1 MDPEVIAQL
10 EEQLRL
16 MNELLA
22 QQNSMMAAQMGAMK
36 TAGGKLNA
44 AAGGFA
50 KGMGANEQ
58 ANTKY
63 AEAQAKAAESSEK
76 WDKAARASQMTL
88 TAFSAAVSSTSN
100 VLGSLGGALLSA
112 EKGFSK
118 YGGTVD
124 AAASAAQGLA
134 SSLPI
139 VGQALGAI
147 VGVAGQIASKVV
159 GDALKLTDAIVN
171 LRDETVKTAGALP
184 TSSEGLLKLAND
196 AKYFGEN
203 IQTLGKITQGLGT
216 GLITLGKTAGDGAVK
231 FMELANVSEE
241 TRQAFG
247 KMGISQEE
255 LTQMQALYIKQQQSS
270 GLAYLS
276 QNKSIDQLRKESLKY
291 AENLNALSGLTGKQA
306 DALRAEQDIAAAVM
320 QEKIAQR
327 QDLVELKKLKD
338 EGRHAEAAEL
348 EAKMKSMADYRDTMS
363 NLVGPEQTALYMN
376 YMRTGVY
383 NNISAPLAVL
393 GADLDTARTQ
403 LQRGADGMKVAAQSA
418 DDLTA
423 KQSQMSTNLGQAAL
437 HMDEQTL
444 AMQGLGK
451 DAMGRLNDTF
461 GQSMEERL
469 AAVKKAQ
476 EERKQGSPMDDAIE
490 KARSAERALQQKY
503 QEFLIDGIKKAAA
516 LLNAT
521 DLNKLAADAM
531 RYGLIAL
538 KAGLAVAT
546 VATGV
551 LAAAK
556 WKEWRASVAA
566 KEAQKDFTKALRE
579 SAAAMKQQTSASR
592 DQASASR
599 TAAGA
604 DRSEAGAS
612 RTAAG
617 ADRAESAASRRA
629 RAADI
634 AEASASRK
642 ATSADQRQ
650 AMASQRAAAASQR
663 AAAASQRAAT
673 ADMREAAASMKAAAA
688 DLREAKASDAA
699 ARADMRESM
708 SGGGGG
714 LGGGGK
720 GGKLLKF
727 GKGLAGGI
735 GGLLG
740 GLALDYGAEKAEE
753 AGHTKT
759 SGALGVGSAAVTGAG
774 LGLMFGPMGA
784 AVGGVLGGLYG
795 LYQNSDKLFGTNA
808 PASETAEAAENLKS
822 AAGSLEESNKASI
835 ANTLAILNSASSTNG
850 VDGMTP
856 EQLAAYGITPEVAPV
871 VAKEPGTSEKEK
883 AAQAEQAKSAAY
895 TIQKGDTLSKLAE
908 KYGTTVEALMEAN
921 KQITNKDLIYEGA
934 QLNIP
939 GQEKLDNEY
948 TVKKGDTL
956 RKIAEQYGT
965 SYEELIKANPNLKNK
980 DWKVGYK
987 LNIPGQGGMPNEE
1000 MLAQM
1005 QAIVGPEAAQ
1015 KMMEAVKSGQPIS
1028 PEMMQVLRTGGF
1040 DSKTIAGLGGASA
1053 IPGIAGMPGEDSL
1066 QEITDKAKQE
1076 ETARKR
1082 EDNSLLEEKKEIT
1095 DSLAASSNTLDST
1108 LAATNKA
1115 LKIFRELI
1123 VSINAAL
1130 GGVDDEGN
1138 ATGPGGQ
1145 SPIVGPGNT
1154 AYTGNAAQAADV
1166 DSVMAMN
1173 LAKESAGGT
1182 QLRVRGLG
1190 GAGSIGGA
1198 YGLSQAARNS
1208 AFSSMSADEQQQF
1221 TAQTGF
1227 SKAPTLD
1234 ELVDKKG
1241 TSFTSDKAKLA
1252 DQLLA
1257 RKFTENTISRLTKRL
1272 GRTPTMADI
1281 RGAHWLGEAG
1291 YIGLLEAAKQNPN
1304 MTMEAFYA
1312 SHPDWT
1318 KPDMKQFP
1326 NTVGELIAKIAEHAG
1341 GGVGV
1346 AAPSGGNNFLNNI
1359 TRTNQGLQDFN
1370 KNLAGG
1376 APGQNKDIISL
1387 GNQLRDQGLVIS
1399 GHSAFGGT
1407 PARGVHAENS
1417 RHYRDLAIDINAPGG
1432 ITEANNPKW
1441 AEKFNDLAE
1450 RIQGAGFAVKWNDD
1464 AAHRNHIHAS
1474 VGPPEGRIVKA
1485 EKGGI
1490 FKGPDSGYPAIL
1502 HGKEAV
1508 VPLDNKFTRS
1518 QAPKQANDMS
1528 SKMAAIQDKLSF
1540 DKISKMP
1547 GATVS
1552 SEYTVNGKPVDKK
1565 AYDSFMRANP
1575 ELQNIQQKVQ
1585 SMLGTIS
1592 NDKLDPAKMIN
1603 SMSRLMDNNLTG
1615 VKDEVIDKNKKIQDS
1630 LIQLVSRETNKAL
1643 QAINETNQ
1651 PMQNAAAAIT
1661 NSMQTVMKAH
1671 TSSMN
1676 ELSYRLG
1683 QMVDAMET
1691 SNDVT
1696 KKILKKA
1703 SA

>member
-10 EEQLRL
+10 EEQLRM
-16 MNELLA
+16 MNELLT

-36 TAGGKLNA
+36 NAGGKLNT

-50 KGMGANEQ
+50 KGLGVNEQ

-76 WDKAARASQMTL
+76 WDKAARYSQMTL
-88 TAFSAAVSSTSN
+88 TAFSATVSSTSN

-112 EKGFSK
+112 EKGFTK

-203 IQTLGKITQGLGT
+203 IGTLGKITQGLGT

-231 FMELANVSEE
+231 FMEMANVTEE

-255 LTQMQALYIKQQQSS
+255 LTQMQATYIKQQQSS

-276 QNKSIDQLRKESLKY
+276 QNKSVDQLRKESLKY
-291 AENLNALSGLTGKQA
+291 AENLNALSSLTGKQA

-327 QDLVELKKLKD
+327 QDLVELKRLKD
-338 EGRHAEAAEL
+338 AGLDVEAKDL

-437 HMDEQTL
+437 HMDEQSL
-444 AMQGLGK
+444 AGTGLLK
-451 DAMGRLNDTF
+451 DSIGRLNDTF
-461 GQSMEERL
+461 GQSAEERL
-469 AAVKKAQ
+469 AAAKKNQ
-476 EERKQGSPMDDAIE
+476 EERKEGSPMDDAIE
-490 KARSAERALQQKY
+490 KARSAERQLQQKY

-521 DLNKLAADAM
+521 DLNALAAKAM
-531 RYGLIAL
+531 EMATTAAYVAL
-538 KAGLAVAT
+538 GVLAT
-546 VATGV
+546 ATGV
-551 LAAAK
+551 AIAAK
-556 WKEWRASVAA
+556 LKERQVAKEA

-592 DQASASR
+592 DVTRANTAEARASGSAAS
-599 TAAGA
+599 A
-604 DRSEAGAS
+604 DRSE
-612 RTAAG
+612 
-617 ADRAESAASRRA
+617 SAASNRA

-634 AEASASRK
+634 AEARASGSA
-642 ATSADQRQ
+642 ASADRTE
-650 AMASQRAAAASQR
+650 AAASRR
-663 AAAASQRAAT
+663 AASADMREAAASQRAAT

-708 SGGGGG
+708 SGGGGF
-714 LGGGGK
+714 GGGGVGK

-727 GKGLAGGI
+727 AKGAAGGLA
-735 GGLLG
+735 GLLG
-740 GLALDYGAEKAEE
+740 GLALDYGSQKATE
-753 AGHTKT
+753 AGHVKT
-759 SGALGVGSAAVTGAG
+759 GAALDVGSSAVTGAG
-774 LGLMFGPMGA
+774 TGA
-784 AVGGVLGGLYG
+784 LIGSVIPGVGTVVGGAIGGVLGGLYG
-795 LYQNSDKLFGTNA
+795 LYQNSDKLLGTGQPNS
-808 PASETAEAAENLKS
+808 PTTETAEAAEKLTS
-822 AAGSLEESNKASI
+822 AAESLEESNKETI
-835 ANTLAILNSASSTNG
+835 ANSLAILNSASSTGG
-850 VDGMTP
+850 VEKMTP

-871 VAKEPGTSEKEK
+871 VAQEPGTSEKEQAEK
-883 AAQAEQAKSAAY
+883 AEQAKKATATAEY

-948 TVKKGDTL
+948 KVKKGDTL
-956 RKIAEQYGT
+956 RKIAEQYGM
-965 SYEELIKANPNLKNK
+965 SHEDLLKANPNLKNK
-980 DWKVGYK
+980 DWKEGYK
-987 LNIPGQGGMPNEE
+987 LNISGMGLDGAGQFARTGVYDATSANE
-1000 MLAQM
+1000 
-1005 QAIVGPEAAQ
+1005 
-1015 KMMEAVKSGQPIS
+1015 
-1028 PEMMQVLRTGGF
+1028 QVLEEQLENNKKLFREPMQQAAE
-1040 DSKTIAGLGGASA
+1040 DSKTQEQVFTSLSSSMSLFKKNIDGTSKALIDLMAASDELYKALTGRERPGSEAAAANPNGTSSSYNAAIPENVRGNLDKISQSLKSAGFTDQNYINAVLGNVMKESGGNFNKEEDIAGYSNTDNSRIRDIFKTKTKGMSDAQLTALKSDPQAFANKMYGDRGGNNKPGDGWLFRGRGPIQLTGRANYSKASRDIYGDDRLVENPDLVMDPEIGSQVVAWFMKQNEGQMRSKLGFSKDQALNQQDAALLATSQIAGQAITRGKGHLGTENLSKAEGYASA
-1053 IPGIAGMPGEDSL
+1053 I
-1066 QEITDKAKQE
+1066 
-1076 ETARKR
+1076 
-1082 EDNSLLEEKKEIT
+1082 
-1095 DSLAASSNTLDST
+1095 SSNSSGAIGAVGDFSRS
-1108 LAATNKA
+1108 
-1115 LKIFRELI
+1115 LKDASGA
-1123 VSINAAL
+1123 VS
-1130 GGVDDEGN
+1130 GF
-1138 ATGPGGQ
+1138 P
-1145 SPIVGPGNT
+1145 P
-1154 AYTGNAAQAADV
+1154 AAQAGSIVPLGRALQG
-1166 DSVMAMN
+1166 MN
-1173 LAKESAGGT
+1173 L
-1182 QLRVRGLG
+1182 RV
-1190 GAGSIGGA
+1190 
-1198 YGLSQAARNS
+1198 
-1208 AFSSMSADEQQQF
+1208 DENIHF
-1221 TAQTGF
+1221 DG
-1227 SKAPTLD
+1227 K
-1234 ELVDKKG
+1234 
-1241 TSFTSDKAKLA
+1241 
-1252 DQLLA
+1252 
-1257 RKFTENTISRLTKRL
+1257 
-1272 GRTPTMADI
+1272 
-1281 RGAHWLGEAG
+1281 
-1291 YIGLLEAAKQNPN
+1291 
-1304 MTMEAFYA
+1304 
-1312 SHPDWT
+1312 HP
-1318 KPDMKQFP
+1318 
-1326 NTVGELIAKIAEHAG
+1326 
-1341 GGVGV
+1341 
-1346 AAPSGGNNFLNNI
+1346 
-1359 TRTNQGLQDFN
+1359 
-1370 KNLAGG
+1370 
-1376 APGQNKDIISL
+1376 APGSHSKT
-1387 GNQLRDQGLVIS
+1387 G
-1399 GHSAFGGT
+1399 GHYDGT
-1407 PARGVHAENS
+1407 
-1417 RHYRDLAIDINAPGG
+1417 AIDVNAPGG
-1432 ITEANNPKW
+1432 VVEANDPKYGPLFDQI
-1441 AEKFNDLAE
+1441 ARA
-1450 RIQGAGFAVKWNDD
+1450 GA
-1464 AAHRNHIHAS
+1464 AAGYHTLWKSPDGKHNNHIHFQYS
-1474 VGPPEGRIVKA
+1474 GSMGKNSKIGA
-1485 EKGGI
+1485 ERGGI
-1490 FKGPDSGYPAIL
+1490 LKGPDSGYPVEL
-1502 HGKEAV
+1502 HGTEMV

-1518 QAPKQANDMS
+1518 MNK
-1528 SKMAAIQDKLSF
+1528 
-1540 DKISKMP
+1540 
-1547 GATVS
+1547 S
-1552 SEYTVNGKPVDKK
+1552 SEQYTVNGKPVDKK
-1565 AYDSFMRANP
+1565 AYDSFMKANP

-1592 NDKLDPAKMIN
+1592 NDKLDPAKMIS

-1615 VKDEVIDKNKKIQDS
+1615 VKDEMVDKNKKIQDS

-1651 PMQNAAAAIT
+1651 PMQNAATAIT

>member
-10 EEQLRL
+10 EEQLRM
-16 MNELLA
+16 MNELLT

-36 TAGGKLNA
+36 NAGGKLNA

-50 KGMGANEQ
+50 KGIGVNEQ

-76 WDKAARASQMTL
+76 WDKAARYSQMTL
-88 TAFSAAVSSTSN
+88 TAFSATVSSTSN

-112 EKGFSK
+112 EKGFTK

-216 GLITLGKTAGDGAVK
+216 GLVTLGKTAGDGAVK
-231 FMELANVSEE
+231 FMEMANVTEE

-255 LTQMQALYIKQQQSS
+255 LTQMQATYIKQQQSS

-276 QNKSIDQLRKESLKY
+276 QNKSVDQLRRESLKY
-291 AENLNALSGLTGKQA
+291 AENLNALSSLTGKQA
-306 DALRAEQDIAAAVM
+306 DSLRAEQEIAAAVM

-327 QDLVELKKLKD
+327 QDLVELKRLKD
-338 EGRHAEAAEL
+338 TKQFAEAAEL

-437 HMDEQTL
+437 HMDEQSL
-444 AMQGLGK
+444 AGTGLLK
-451 DAMGRLNDTF
+451 DSIGRLNDTF
-461 GQSMEERL
+461 GQSAEERL
-469 AAVKKAQ
+469 AAAKKNQ
-476 EERKQGSPMDDAIE
+476 EERKEGSPMDDAIE
-490 KARSAERALQQKY
+490 KARSAERQLQQKY

-579 SAAAMKQQTSASR
+579 SAAAMKQQTSSSR
-592 DQASASR
+592 DVTRANTAEARASGSAAS
-599 TAAGA
+599 A
-604 DRSEAGAS
+604 DRSESTAS
-612 RTAAG
+612 N
-617 ADRAESAASRRA
+617 RA

-634 AEASASRK
+634 AEARASGSA
-642 ATSADQRQ
+642 ASADRTE
-650 AMASQRAAAASQR
+650 AAASRR
-663 AAAASQRAAT
+663 AASADMREAAASQRAAT

-795 LYQNSDKLFGTNA
+795 LYQNSDKLFGTGKPNA
-808 PASETAEAAENLKS
+808 PTTETAEAAEKLTS
-822 AAGSLEESNKASI
+822 AAESLEESNKETI
-835 ANTLAILNSASSTNG
+835 ANSLAILNSASSTGG
-850 VDGMTP
+850 VEKMTP

-871 VAKEPGTSEKEK
+871 VAQEPGTAEKEK
-883 AAQAEQAKSAAY
+883 AEQAESAKQAGY
-895 TIQKGDTLSKLAE
+895 TIQKGDTLSQLAE

-948 TVKKGDTL
+948 SVKKGDTL
-956 RKIAEQYGT
+956 SNIAKEMGM
-965 SYEELIKANPNLKNK
+965 SYEDLLKANPNLKNK
-980 DWKVGYK
+980 DWKEGYK
-987 LNIPGQGGMPNEE
+987 LNIPGQGGAATMMSPDMLSQNE
-1000 MLAQM
+1000 
-1005 QAIVGPEAAQ
+1005 
-1015 KMMEAVKSGQPIS
+1015 
-1028 PEMMQVLRTGGF
+1028 QVLEEQLENNKKLFREPIQQAAE
-1040 DSKTIAGLGGASA
+1040 DSKTQEQVFTSLSSSMSLFKKNIDGTSKALIDLMAASDELYKALTGRERPGSEAAAANPNGTSSSYNAAIPENVRGNLDKISQSLKSAGFTDQNYINAVLGNVMKESGGNFNKEEDIAGYSNTDNSRIRDIFKTKTKGMSDAQLTALKSDPQAFANKMYGDRGGNNKPGDGWLFRGRGPIQLTGRANYSKASRDIYGDDRLVQNPDLVMDPEIGSQVVAWFMQQNEGQMRSKLGFSKDQALNQQDAALLATSQIAGQAITRGKGHLGTENLSKAEGYASA
-1053 IPGIAGMPGEDSL
+1053 I
-1066 QEITDKAKQE
+1066 
-1076 ETARKR
+1076 
-1082 EDNSLLEEKKEIT
+1082 
-1095 DSLAASSNTLDST
+1095 SSNSSGAIGAVGDFSRS
-1108 LAATNKA
+1108 
-1115 LKIFRELI
+1115 LKDASGA
-1123 VSINAAL
+1123 VS
-1130 GGVDDEGN
+1130 GF
-1138 ATGPGGQ
+1138 P
-1145 SPIVGPGNT
+1145 P
-1154 AYTGNAAQAADV
+1154 AAQAGSIVPLGRALKG
-1166 DSVMAMN
+1166 MN
-1173 LAKESAGGT
+1173 L
-1182 QLRVRGLG
+1182 RV
-1190 GAGSIGGA
+1190 
-1198 YGLSQAARNS
+1198 
-1208 AFSSMSADEQQQF
+1208 DENIHF
-1221 TAQTGF
+1221 DG
-1227 SKAPTLD
+1227 K
-1234 ELVDKKG
+1234 
-1241 TSFTSDKAKLA
+1241 
-1252 DQLLA
+1252 
-1257 RKFTENTISRLTKRL
+1257 
-1272 GRTPTMADI
+1272 
-1281 RGAHWLGEAG
+1281 
-1291 YIGLLEAAKQNPN
+1291 
-1304 MTMEAFYA
+1304 
-1312 SHPDWT
+1312 HP
-1318 KPDMKQFP
+1318 
-1326 NTVGELIAKIAEHAG
+1326 
-1341 GGVGV
+1341 
-1346 AAPSGGNNFLNNI
+1346 
-1359 TRTNQGLQDFN
+1359 
-1370 KNLAGG
+1370 
-1376 APGQNKDIISL
+1376 APGSHSKN
-1387 GNQLRDQGLVIS
+1387 G
-1399 GHSAFGGT
+1399 GHYDGT
-1407 PARGVHAENS
+1407 
-1417 RHYRDLAIDINAPGG
+1417 AIDVNAPGG
-1432 ITEANNPKW
+1432 VVEANDPKYGPMFDQI
-1441 AEKFNDLAE
+1441 ARA
-1450 RIQGAGFAVKWNDD
+1450 GA
-1464 AAHRNHIHAS
+1464 AAGYHTLWKSPDGKHNNHIHFQYS
-1474 VGPPEGRIVKA
+1474 GSMGKNSKIGA
-1485 EKGGI
+1485 ERGGI
-1490 FKGPDSGYPAIL
+1490 LKGPDSGYPVEL
-1502 HGKEAV
+1502 HGTEMV

-1518 QAPKQANDMS
+1518 MNK
-1528 SKMAAIQDKLSF
+1528 
-1540 DKISKMP
+1540 
-1547 GATVS
+1547 S
-1552 SEYTVNGKPVDKK
+1552 SEQYTVNGKPVDKK
-1565 AYDSFMRANP
+1565 AYDSFMKSNP

-1592 NDKLDPAKMIN
+1592 NDKLDPAKMIS

-1630 LIQLVSRETNKAL
+1630 LIQMVSRETNKAL

-1651 PMQNAAAAIT
+1651 PMQNAATAIT

>member
-10 EEQLRL
+10 EEQLRM
-16 MNELLA
+16 MNELLT

-36 TAGGKLNA
+36 NAGGKLNT

-50 KGMGANEQ
+50 KGLGVNEQ

-76 WDKAARASQMTL
+76 WDKAARYSQMTL
-88 TAFSAAVSSTSN
+88 TAFSATVSSTSN

-112 EKGFSK
+112 EKGFTK

-216 GLITLGKTAGDGAVK
+216 GLVTLGKTAGDGAVK
-231 FMELANVSEE
+231 FMEMANVTEE

-255 LTQMQALYIKQQQSS
+255 LTQMQATYIKQQQSS

-276 QNKSIDQLRKESLKY
+276 QNKSVDQLRRESLKY
-291 AENLNALSGLTGKQA
+291 AENLNALSSLTGKQA
-306 DALRAEQDIAAAVM
+306 DSLRAEQEIAAAVM

-327 QDLVELKKLKD
+327 QDLVELKRLKD
-338 EGRHAEAAEL
+338 AGLDVEAKDL

-423 KQSQMSTNLGQAAL
+423 KQNQMSTNLGQAAL
-437 HMDEQTL
+437 HMDEQSL
-444 AMQGLGK
+444 AGTGLLK
-451 DAMGRLNDTF
+451 DSIGRLNDTF
-461 GQSMEERL
+461 GQSAEERL
-469 AAVKKAQ
+469 AAAKKNQ
-476 EERKQGSPMDDAIE
+476 EERKEGSPMDDAIE

-592 DQASASR
+592 DVTRANTAEARASGSAAS
-599 TAAGA
+599 A
-604 DRSEAGAS
+604 DRSE
-612 RTAAG
+612 
-617 ADRAESAASRRA
+617 SAASNRA

-634 AEASASRK
+634 AEARASGSA
-642 ATSADQRQ
+642 ASADRTE
-650 AMASQRAAAASQR
+650 AAASRR
-663 AAAASQRAAT
+663 AASADMREAAASQRAAT

-795 LYQNSDKLFGTNA
+795 LYQNSDKLFGTGKPNA
-808 PASETAEAAENLKS
+808 PTTETAEAAEKLTS
-822 AAGSLEESNKASI
+822 AAESLEESNKETI
-835 ANTLAILNSASSTNG
+835 ANSLAILNSASSTGG
-850 VDGMTP
+850 VEKMTP

-871 VAKEPGTSEKEK
+871 VAQEPGTAEKEK
-883 AAQAEQAKSAAY
+883 AEQAESAKQAGY
-895 TIQKGDTLSKLAE
+895 TIQKGDTLSQLAE

-948 TVKKGDTL
+948 KVKKGDTL
-956 RKIAEQYGT
+956 RKIAEQYGM
-965 SYEELIKANPNLKNK
+965 SHEDLLKANPNLKNK
-980 DWKVGYK
+980 DWKEGYKLTIPELPNQYDVKKGDTLKKIAEQYGMSHEDLLKANPNLKNKDWKEGYK
-987 LNIPGQGGMPNEE
+987 LNIPGMELAGQMPGM
-1000 MLAQM
+1000 
-1005 QAIVGPEAAQ
+1005 
-1015 KMMEAVKSGQPIS
+1015 
-1028 PEMMQVLRTGGF
+1028 
-1040 DSKTIAGLGGASA
+1040 
-1053 IPGIAGMPGEDSL
+1053 GMPGTESIEEITEKAQADANARKRESTL
-1066 QEITDKAKQE
+1066 LIEEEKEITDK
-1076 ETARKR
+1076 
-1082 EDNSLLEEKKEIT
+1082 L
-1095 DSLAASSNTLDST
+1095 ASSAKSYDST
-1108 LAATNKA
+1108 INATTKA
-1115 LKIFRELI
+1115 LKIFRDLI

-1138 ATGPGGQ
+1138 PIGSPDA
-1145 SPIVGPGNT
+1145 PIVGPGNT

-1166 DSVMAMN
+1166 NSVMAMN
-1173 LAKESAGGT
+1173 FQKESGGGT
-1182 QLRVRGLG
+1182 QLRVKGLG

-1221 TAQTGF
+1221 TSQTGF

-1234 ELVDKKG
+1234 ELVNKKG
-1241 TSFTSDKAKLA
+1241 TAFNSDKAKLA

-1257 RKFTENTISRLTKRL
+1257 KKFTENTISRLTKRL

-1304 MTMEAFYA
+1304 MTMESFYA

-1326 NTVGELIAKIAEHAG
+1326 NTVGELIAKIAEQAG
-1341 GGVGV
+1341 GGVGA
-1346 AAPSGGNNFLNNI
+1346 AAPSGGNNFRSNI
-1359 TRTNQGLQDFN
+1359 TRANQGLQDFN
-1370 KNLAGG
+1370 QNLGG
-1376 APGQNKDIISL
+1376 PSGGGMPNAAESGNIVALGKMLESKYGLRVDENIFFDGKHPAPGSHSKN
-1387 GNQLRDQGLVIS
+1387 G
-1399 GHSAFGGT
+1399 GHYDGT
-1407 PARGVHAENS
+1407 
-1417 RHYRDLAIDINAPGG
+1417 AIDVNAPGG
-1432 ITEANNPKW
+1432 VVEAN
-1441 AEKFNDLAE
+1441 
-1450 RIQGAGFAVKWNDD
+1450 
-1464 AAHRNHIHAS
+1464 
-1474 VGPPEGRIVKA
+1474 
-1485 EKGGI
+1485 
-1490 FKGPDSGYPAIL
+1490 
-1502 HGKEAV
+1502 
-1508 VPLDNKFTRS
+1508 RS
-1518 QAPKQANDMS
+1518 YM
-1528 SKMAAIQDKLSF
+1528 
-1540 DKISKMP
+1540 
-1547 GATVS
+1547 GTVC
-1552 SEYTVNGKPVDKK
+1552 
-1565 AYDSFMRANP
+1565 
-1575 ELQNIQQKVQ
+1575 
-1585 SMLGTIS
+1585 
-1592 NDKLDPAKMIN
+1592 
-1603 SMSRLMDNNLTG
+1603 LMT
-1615 VKDEVIDKNKKIQDS
+1615 
-1630 LIQLVSRETNKAL
+1630 
-1643 QAINETNQ
+1643 
-1651 PMQNAAAAIT
+1651 
-1661 NSMQTVMKAH
+1661 
-1671 TSSMN
+1671 
-1676 ELSYRLG
+1676 
-1683 QMVDAMET
+1683 
-1691 SNDVT
+1691 
-1696 KKILKKA
+1696 
-1703 SA
+1703 

>member
-10 EEQLRL
+10 EEQLRM

-247 KMGISQEE
+247 KMGISQEQ
-255 LTQMQALYIKQQQSS
+255 LTEMQATYIKQQQSS

-291 AENLNALSGLTGKQA
+291 AENLNALSSLTGKQA

-327 QDLVELKKLKD
+327 QDLVELKRLRDNKQF
-338 EGRHAEAAEL
+338 AEAAEL

-437 HMDEQTL
+437 HMDEQSL
-444 AMQGLGK
+444 ASTGLLK
-451 DAMGRLNDTF
+451 DSIGRLNDTF
-461 GQSMEERL
+461 GQSAEERL
-469 AAVKKAQ
+469 AAAKKNQ
-476 EERKQGSPMDDAIE
+476 EERKAGSPMDDAIE

-592 DQASASR
+592 NAARADTAEARASGSAAS
-599 TAAGA
+599 A
-604 DRSEAGAS
+604 DRSESTAS
-612 RTAAG
+612 N
-617 ADRAESAASRRA
+617 RA

-634 AEASASRK
+634 AEARASGSA
-642 ATSADQRQ
+642 ASADRTE
-650 AMASQRAAAASQR
+650 AAASRR
-663 AAAASQRAAT
+663 AASADMREAAASQRAAT

-708 SGGGGG
+708 SGGGGFG
-714 LGGGGK
+714 GGGGK
-720 GGKLLKF
+720 GGKLLRFAK
-727 GKGLAGGI
+727 GAAGGLA
-735 GGLLG
+735 GLLG
-740 GLALDYGAEKAEE
+740 GMALDYGSEKAEE

-759 SGALGVGSAAVTGAG
+759 AGALSVGSSAVTGAG
-774 LGLMFGPMGA
+774 TGAMIGSVIPGLGTAAGA
-784 AVGGVLGGLYG
+784 AIGGVLGGLYG
-795 LYQNSDKLFGTNA
+795 LYQNSDKLFGTGKPNS
-808 PASETAEAAENLKS
+808 PTTETAEAAEKLTS
-822 AAGSLEESNKASI
+822 AAESLEESNKETI
-835 ANTLAILNSASSTNG
+835 ANSLAILNSASSVGG
-850 VDGMTP
+850 VEKMTP

-871 VAKEPGTSEKEK
+871 VAQEPGTSEKEK
-883 AAQAEQAKSAAY
+883 AAQAGY

-908 KYGTTVEALMEAN
+908 QYGTTVEALMEAN

-939 GQEKLDNEY
+939 GQENLNNEY
-948 TVKKGDTL
+948 KVKKGDTL
-956 RKIAEQYGT
+956 RKIAEQYGM
-965 SYEELIKANPNLKNK
+965 SHEDLLKANPNLKNK
-980 DWKVGYK
+980 DWKEGYK
-987 LNIPGQGGMPNEE
+987 LNIPGM
-1000 MLAQM
+1000 
-1005 QAIVGPEAAQ
+1005 
-1015 KMMEAVKSGQPIS
+1015 
-1028 PEMMQVLRTGGF
+1028 
-1040 DSKTIAGLGGASA
+1040 
-1053 IPGIAGMPGEDSL
+1053 AGMPGTGLTPQELAMQQNEDMITDQIDQNRKLFGEPLQQSQEEREKQAQSFTDLNNSMGLFKKNIDSTNKAFIDLMSASDELFKALTGRDRPGSENAPAGPGGTSQSYNAAIPENVRGNLDKISQSL
-1066 QEITDKAKQE
+1066 KNAGFTDQNYINAVLGNVMKESGGNFNIEEDIAGYANTDNSRIRNIFKTKSKGMSDAEITALKADPKAFANKMYGDRGGNNKPGDGWLFRGRGPIGLTGRANYSKASRDIYGDDRLVENPDLVMDPEVGSQVVVWFMKQNE
-1076 ETARKR
+1076 GQMRSKLGFSKDQALNQQDAALLATSQIAGQKITRGKGFLGTEALGKV
-1082 EDNSLLEEKKEIT
+1082 ESYASAISSNSNSVIGAVSDFGRAVKDATGAMPGGAMPGLPP
-1095 DSLAASSNTLDST
+1095 AASSGSIVPLGR
-1108 LAATNKA
+1108 A
-1115 LKIFRELI
+1115 LQGMK
-1123 VSINAAL
+1123 
-1130 GGVDDEGN
+1130 
-1138 ATGPGGQ
+1138 
-1145 SPIVGPGNT
+1145 
-1154 AYTGNAAQAADV
+1154 
-1166 DSVMAMN
+1166 
-1173 LAKESAGGT
+1173 
-1182 QLRVRGLG
+1182 LRV
-1190 GAGSIGGA
+1190 
-1198 YGLSQAARNS
+1198 
-1208 AFSSMSADEQQQF
+1208 DENIHF
-1221 TAQTGF
+1221 DG
-1227 SKAPTLD
+1227 K
-1234 ELVDKKG
+1234 
-1241 TSFTSDKAKLA
+1241 
-1252 DQLLA
+1252 
-1257 RKFTENTISRLTKRL
+1257 
-1272 GRTPTMADI
+1272 
-1281 RGAHWLGEAG
+1281 
-1291 YIGLLEAAKQNPN
+1291 
-1304 MTMEAFYA
+1304 
-1312 SHPDWT
+1312 HP
-1318 KPDMKQFP
+1318 
-1326 NTVGELIAKIAEHAG
+1326 
-1341 GGVGV
+1341 
-1346 AAPSGGNNFLNNI
+1346 
-1359 TRTNQGLQDFN
+1359 
-1370 KNLAGG
+1370 
-1376 APGQNKDIISL
+1376 APGSHSKT
-1387 GNQLRDQGLVIS
+1387 G
-1399 GHSAFGGT
+1399 GHYDGT
-1407 PARGVHAENS
+1407 
-1417 RHYRDLAIDINAPGG
+1417 AIDVNAPGG
-1432 ITEANNPKW
+1432 IVEANDPKW
-1441 AEKFNDLAE
+1441 GPMFDQLA
-1450 RIQGAGFAVKWNDD
+1450 RAGA
-1464 AAHRNHIHAS
+1464 AAGYHTLWKSPDGKHHNHIHFQYS
-1474 VGPPEGRIVKA
+1474 GSMGRNSKIGA
-1485 EKGGI
+1485 ERGGI
-1490 FKGPDSGYPAIL
+1490 LKGPDSGYPVEL
-1502 HGKEAV
+1502 HGTEMV
-1508 VPLDNKFTRS
+1508 VPLDNRFTRS
-1518 QAPKQANDMS
+1518 MNK
-1528 SKMAAIQDKLSF
+1528 
-1540 DKISKMP
+1540 
-1547 GATVS
+1547 S
-1552 SEYTVNGKPVDKK
+1552 SEQYTVNGKPVDKK
-1565 AYDSFMRANP
+1565 AYDSFMKSNP

-1592 NDKLDPAKMIN
+1592 NDKLDPAKMIS

-1615 VKDEVIDKNKKIQDS
+1615 VKDEMIDKNKKIQDS
-1630 LIQLVSRETNKAL
+1630 LIQLVSKETNKAL

-1651 PMQNAAAAIT
+1651 PMQNAATSIT

-1671 TSSMN
+1671 TSTMN
-1676 ELSYRLG
+1676 ELNYRLG
-1683 QMVDAMET
+1683 QMVDALET

>member
-10 EEQLRL
+10 EEQLRM
-16 MNELLA
+16 MNELLT

-36 TAGGKLNA
+36 NAGGKLNT

-50 KGMGANEQ
+50 KGLGVNEQ

-76 WDKAARASQMTL
+76 WDKAARYSQMTL
-88 TAFSAAVSSTSN
+88 TAFSATVSSTSN

-112 EKGFSK
+112 EKGFTK

-216 GLITLGKTAGDGAVK
+216 GLVTLGKTAGDGAVK
-231 FMELANVSEE
+231 FMEMANVTEE

-255 LTQMQALYIKQQQSS
+255 LTQMQATYIKQQQSS

-276 QNKSIDQLRKESLKY
+276 QNKSVDQLRKESLKY
-291 AENLNALSGLTGKQA
+291 AENLNALSSLTGKQA

-327 QDLVELKKLKD
+327 QDLVELKRLKD
-338 EGRHAEAAEL
+338 AGLDVEAKDL

-423 KQSQMSTNLGQAAL
+423 KQNQMSTNLGAAAL
-437 HMDEQTL
+437 QMDEQSL
-444 AMQGLGK
+444 AGTGLLK
-451 DAMGRLNDTF
+451 DSIGRLNDTF
-461 GQSMEERL
+461 GQSAEERL
-469 AAVKKAQ
+469 AAAKKNQ
-476 EERKQGSPMDDAIE
+476 EERKEGSPMDDAIE

-592 DQASASR
+592 DVTRANTAEARASGSAAS
-599 TAAGA
+599 A
-604 DRSEAGAS
+604 DRSE
-612 RTAAG
+612 
-617 ADRAESAASRRA
+617 SAASNRA

-634 AEASASRK
+634 AEARASGSA
-642 ATSADQRQ
+642 ASADRTE
-650 AMASQRAAAASQR
+650 AAASRR
-663 AAAASQRAAT
+663 AASADMREAAASQRAAT

-708 SGGGGG
+708 SGGGGFG
-714 LGGGGK
+714 GGGGK

-795 LYQNSDKLFGTNA
+795 LYQNSDKLFGTGKPNA
-808 PASETAEAAENLKS
+808 PTTETAEAAEKLTS
-822 AAGSLEESNKASI
+822 AAESLEESNKETI
-835 ANTLAILNSASSTNG
+835 ANSLAILNSASSTGG
-850 VDGMTP
+850 VEKMTP

-871 VAKEPGTSEKEK
+871 VAQEPGTSEKEK
-883 AAQAEQAKSAAY
+883 AAQAGY

-908 KYGTTVEALMEAN
+908 QYGTTVEALMEAN

-948 TVKKGDTL
+948 SVKKGDTL
-956 RKIAEQYGT
+956 SNIAKEMGM
-965 SYEELIKANPNLKNK
+965 SYEDLLKANPNLKNK
-980 DWKVGYK
+980 DWKEGYK
-987 LNIPGQGGMPNEE
+987 LNIPGQGGAATMMSPDMLSQNE
-1000 MLAQM
+1000 
-1005 QAIVGPEAAQ
+1005 
-1015 KMMEAVKSGQPIS
+1015 
-1028 PEMMQVLRTGGF
+1028 QVLEEQLENNKKLFREPIQQAAE
-1040 DSKTIAGLGGASA
+1040 DSKTQEQVFTSLSSSMSLFKKNIDGTSKALIDLMAASDELYKALTGRDRPGSEAAAANPNGTSSSYNAAIPENVRGNLDKISQSLKSAGFTDQNYINAVLGNVMKESGGNFNKEEDIAGYSNTDNSRIRDIFKTKTKGMSDAQLTALKSDPQAFANKMYGDRGGNNKPGDGWLFRGRGPIQLTGRANYSKASRDIYGDDRLVQNPDLVMDPEIGSQVVAWFMQQNEGQMRSKLGFSKDQALNQQDAALLATSQIAGQAITRGKGHLGTENLSKAEGYASA
-1053 IPGIAGMPGEDSL
+1053 ISSNSSGAIGAVGDFSRSL
-1066 QEITDKAKQE
+1066 KDASG
-1076 ETARKR
+1076 AV
-1082 EDNSLLEEKKEIT
+1082 SGFP
-1095 DSLAASSNTLDST
+1095 AASSS
-1108 LAATNKA
+1108 
-1115 LKIFRELI
+1115 
-1123 VSINAAL
+1123 
-1130 GGVDDEGN
+1130 GGVESLGRHLQSKYN
-1138 ATGPGGQ
+1138 LRVSEHPSFGGVKGKHSKTGGHYDG
-1145 SPIVGPGNT
+1145 T
-1154 AYTGNAAQAADV
+1154 AIDVNIGTGNV
-1166 DSVMAMN
+1166 
-1173 LAKESAGGT
+1173 
-1182 QLRVRGLG
+1182 
-1190 GAGSIGGA
+1190 
-1198 YGLSQAARNS
+1198 
-1208 AFSSMSADEQQQF
+1208 
-1221 TAQTGF
+1221 
-1227 SKAPTLD
+1227 
-1234 ELVDKKG
+1234 
-1241 TSFTSDKAKLA
+1241 
-1252 DQLLA
+1252 
-1257 RKFTENTISRLTKRL
+1257 
-1272 GRTPTMADI
+1272 
-1281 RGAHWLGEAG
+1281 
-1291 YIGLLEAAKQNPN
+1291 
-1304 MTMEAFYA
+1304 
-1312 SHPDWT
+1312 
-1318 KPDMKQFP
+1318 
-1326 NTVGELIAKIAEHAG
+1326 
-1341 GGVGV
+1341 
-1346 AAPSGGNNFLNNI
+1346 
-1359 TRTNQGLQDFN
+1359 
-1370 KNLAGG
+1370 
-1376 APGQNKDIISL
+1376 
-1387 GNQLRDQGLVIS
+1387 
-1399 GHSAFGGT
+1399 
-1407 PARGVHAENS
+1407 
-1417 RHYRDLAIDINAPGG
+1417 
-1432 ITEANNPKW
+1432 EANNPEQNKLFDMI
-1441 AEKFNDLAE
+1441 AK
-1450 RIQGAGFAVKWNDD
+1450 AGQ
-1464 AAHRNHIHAS
+1464 AAGYHTLWKSPDGNHHNHIHFQYSGSMGANS
-1474 VGPPEGRIVKA
+1474 RIGA
-1485 EKGGI
+1485 ERGGI
-1490 FKGPDSGYPAIL
+1490 LKGPDSGYPVEL
-1502 HGKEAV
+1502 HGTEAV

-1518 QAPKQANDMS
+1518 QAPKQANDMF

-1565 AYDSFMRANP
+1565 AYDSFMKANP

-1592 NDKLDPAKMIN
+1592 NDKLDPAKMIS

-1615 VKDEVIDKNKKIQDS
+1615 VKDEMVDKNKKIQDS

-1651 PMQNAAAAIT
+1651 PMQNAATSIT

-1671 TSSMN
+1671 TSTMN
-1676 ELSYRLG
+1676 ELNYRLG
-1683 QMVDAMET
+1683 QMVDALET

>member
-16 MNELLA
+16 MNELLT
-22 QQNSMMAAQMGAMK
+22 QQNSMMAAQMGAMQN
-36 TAGGKLNA
+36 AGGKLNA
-44 AAGGFA
+44 AAGSFA
-50 KGMGANEQ
+50 KGLGANQ
-58 ANTKY
+58 QVTTKY

-76 WDKAARASQMTL
+76 WDKAAKASQMTL

-247 KMGISQEE
+247 KMGISQEQ
-255 LTQMQALYIKQQQSS
+255 LTEMQATYIKQQQSS

-291 AENLNALSGLTGKQA
+291 AENLNALSSLTGKQA

-327 QDLVELKKLKD
+327 QDLVELKRLRDNKQF
-338 EGRHAEAAEL
+338 AEAAEL

-393 GADLDTARTQ
+393 GADLETARTQ
-403 LQRGADGMKVAAQSA
+403 LARGADGMKVAAQSA

-423 KQSQMSTNLGQAAL
+423 KQSTMATNLGQAAL
-437 HMDEQTL
+437 HMDEQSL
-444 AMQGLGK
+444 AGTGLLK
-451 DAMGRLNDTF
+451 DSIGRLNDTF
-461 GQSMEERL
+461 GQSAEERL
-469 AAVKKAQ
+469 AAAKKTQ
-476 EERKQGSPMDDAIE
+476 EERKEGSPMDDAIE

-592 DQASASR
+592 DATRADTAEARASGSAAS
-599 TAAGA
+599 A
-604 DRSEAGAS
+604 DRSESSAS
-612 RTAAG
+612 N
-617 ADRAESAASRRA
+617 RA

-634 AEASASRK
+634 AESRASRR
-642 ATSADQRQ
+642 ATQADQRQ
-650 AMASQRAAAASQR
+650 ASASQRAALASQRAASASQRAAAASQR
-663 AAAASQRAAT
+663 AAS

-688 DLREAKASDAA
+688 DLREARASDAA
-699 ARADMRESM
+699 AAADRREAM
-708 SGGGGG
+708 SGGGG
-714 LGGGGK
+714 GGGGK

-795 LYQNSDKLFGTNA
+795 LYQNSDKLLGTGKPNA
-808 PASETAEAAENLKS
+808 STSETAEAAEQLTS
-822 AAGSLEESNKASI
+822 AAESLEESNKETI
-835 ANTLAILNSASSTNG
+835 ANSLAILNSASSAGG
-850 VDGMTP
+850 VEKMTP

-871 VAKEPGTSEKEK
+871 VAQEPGTSEKEK
-883 AAQAEQAKSAAY
+883 AAQAGY

-908 KYGTTVEALMEAN
+908 QYGTTVEALMEAN

-939 GQEKLDNEY
+939 GQEKERPTEY
-948 TVKKGDTL
+948 EVKKGDTL
-956 RKIAEQYGT
+956 GKIAEQYGT
-965 SYEELIKANPNLKNK
+965 SYEELIKSNPNLKNK

-987 LNIPGQGGMPNEE
+987 LNIPGMG
-1000 MLAQM
+1000 
-1005 QAIVGPEAAQ
+1005 ID
-1015 KMMEAVKSGQPIS
+1015 GQ
-1028 PEMMQVLRTGGF
+1028 L
-1040 DSKTIAGLGGASA
+1040 
-1053 IPGIAGMPGEDSL
+1053 PGEDSL
-1066 QEITDKAKQE
+1066 QEITDKAQQE
-1076 ETARKR
+1076 ATARKR

-1095 DSLAASSNTLDST
+1095 DKLAASSNTLDST

-1166 DSVMAMN
+1166 NSVMAMN

-1227 SKAPTLD
+1227 SRAPTLD
-1234 ELVDKKG
+1234 ELVNKKG
-1241 TSFTSDKAKLA
+1241 TAFTSDKAKLA

-1257 RKFTENTISRLTKRL
+1257 QKFTENTISRLTKRL

-1326 NTVGELIAKIAEHAG
+1326 GTVGEMISKIAEQAG
-1341 GGVGV
+1341 GGVGA
-1346 AAPSGGNNFLNNI
+1346 AAPTGGGFLGAVQRS
-1359 TRTNQGLQDFN
+1359 TQGMQDFN
-1370 KNLAGG
+1370 QTLGG
-1376 APGQNKDIISL
+1376 APG
-1387 GNQLRDQGLVIS
+1387 GAG
-1399 GHSAFGGT
+1399 GMPSA
-1407 PARGVHAENS
+1407 AENGNIIALGKMLQS
-1417 RHYRDLAIDINAPGG
+1417 KYGLRVDENIYFDGKHPAPGTHSKTGGHYDGTAIDVNAPGSVV
-1432 ITEANNPKW
+1432 EANHPKW
-1441 AEKFNDLAE
+1441 GPLFDDIARA
-1450 RIQGAGFAVKWNDD
+1450 GA
-1464 AAHRNHIHAS
+1464 AAGYHTLWKSPDGKHNNHIHFQYS
-1474 VGPPEGRIVKA
+1474 SSMGKNSKIGA
-1485 EKGGI
+1485 ERGGI
-1490 FKGPDSGYPAIL
+1490 LKGPDSGYPVEL
-1502 HGKEAV
+1502 HGTEMV
-1508 VPLDNKFTRS
+1508 IPLDNRFTRS
-1518 QAPKQANDMS
+1518 MNK
-1528 SKMAAIQDKLSF
+1528 
-1540 DKISKMP
+1540 
-1547 GATVS
+1547 S
-1552 SEYTVNGKPVDKK
+1552 SEQYTVNGKPVDKK
-1565 AYDSFMRANP
+1565 AYDSFMQANP

-1585 SMLGTIS
+1585 SMLGAIS
-1592 NDKLDPAKMIN
+1592 NDKLDPAKIIN

-1630 LIQLVSRETNKAL
+1630 LIQLVSRETNRAL

-1651 PMQNAAAAIT
+1651 PMQNAAMAIT